1 VKNDQPVPDDRER
14 KKQIEDVR
22 RIEYAGLQ
30 RREKRYAA
38 VLVRI
43 PEWKGPMLQKVYPE
57 DFRRDKKG
65 REVSLYKNDS
75 TRQHAIK
82 VKERENEQDK
92 EIEHPREGFF
102 LKRLHRIYNTSE
114 QSSYTMNLPN

>member
-1 VKNDQPVPDDRER
+1 VKNDQPVPGDWER

-22 RIEYAGLQ
+22 GIEYAGLQ
-30 RREKRYAA
+30 RCEKRYAA

-57 DFRRDKKG
+57 DLRRDKEG
-65 REVSLYKNDS
+65 REVSLYKNES

-82 VKERENEQDK
+82 VKEHENEQDK
-92 EIEHPREGFF
+92 EIEHPHKRYS
-102 LKRLHRIYNTSE
+102 LK
-114 QSSYTMNLPN
+114 